1 MVLPDSVA
9 RGVERLLG
17 EASGSQSAI
26 RRAAPVVGGDI
37 NEACVVE
44 TTGGDKF
51 FVKWRAQAPLGFFE
65 VEVDGLVALRGAKS
79 SLRVPEPLGCD
90 RTQGH
95 AWLAMEWIER
105 GAPAPDYGE
114 RLAVG
119 LAQLHQSEGCG
130 GFGWGV
136 DNLIG
141 SLPQA
146 NGKMRS
152 WGEFWRDRRI
162 GPQLQRAWAD
172 GALARSS
179 PWTEL
184 LDALAPAVE
193 RLATRP
199 ALLHGDLWSGNAFP
213 DGQGHP
219 VIVDPAVYV
228 GDSDVDLSMAQLF
241 GGFPSD
247 FFSVYREIRFGSQA
261 SAIDSR
267 TQGVRTAAH
276 QLYPLL
282 VHVNL
287 FGGGYVH
294 GAVRAAE
301 TLLDFATGG

>member
-1 MVLPDSVA
+1 MHLPDAVA
-9 RGVERLLG
+9 RGVERLLD
-17 EASGSQSAI
+17 ETSGSDATI

-37 NEACVVE
+37 NEASVVE
-44 TTGGDKF
+44 TTSGDKF
-51 FVKWRAQAPLGFFE
+51 FVKWRVQAPLNFFE
-65 VEVDGLVALRGAKS
+65 VEVDGLAALRDAGS
-79 SLRVPEPLGCD
+79 SLRIPAPIGCD
-90 RTQGH
+90 RAQGH
-95 AWLAMEWIER
+95 AWLVMEWIER

-119 LAQLHQSEGCG
+119 LTELHQTGNCG
-130 GFGWGV
+130 GFGWNV

-141 SLPQA
+141 SLPQT
-146 NGKMRS
+146 NGKMS
-152 WGEFWRDRRI
+152 GWGEFWRDRRI

-172 GALARSS
+172 GSLARSS

-184 LDALAPAVE
+184 LDVLGPAMD

-213 DGQGHP
+213 DGQGRP
-219 VIVDPAVYV
+219 VIVDPAVYI
-228 GDSDVDLSMAQLF
+228 GDSDVDLAMAQLF

-247 FFSVYREIRFGSQA
+247 FFSVYREVRFGTHA
-261 SAIDSR
+261 PRDEEAFR
-267 TQGVRTAAH
+267 GVRTAAH

-301 TLLDFATGG
+301 ALLDFATQM